1 MSIIQGCPR
10 NAERD
15 VVFVV
20 DTSHIS
26 ASEFSSGIQQLRGF
40 VENITLAL
48 KSNFDALFGLIT
60 FNDHAQLEFN
70 ITRHTEL
77 DTLLPAI
84 NPGIPYNPE
93 IPYNPNR
100 SRATTNITSGLSLL
114 LSGSMPGGILQLRNG
129 TSKVA
134 VMIIHSPH
142 FGDNSSLLSVA
153 HSLRAANI
161 FDVFV
166 YGIGDLDYDQLQL
179 IATDSSYISRIDFY
193 HSGAYHYVLGDIV
206 DLLCSSR
213 WIILP
218 CTCV

>member
-1 MSIIQGCPR
+1 M
-10 NAERD
+10 
-15 VVFVV
+15 V

-26 ASEFSSGIQQLRGF
+26 PSEFSSGIQQLRGF
-40 VENITLAL
+40 VENITLTL

-84 NPGIPYNPE
+84 NPGIS
-93 IPYNPNR
+93 YNPN
-100 SRATTNITSGLSLL
+100 RATTNITSGLSLL
-114 LSGSMPGGILQLRNG
+114 LSGSMPGGILRLRNG

-134 VMIIHSPH
+134 VVIIHSPH

-166 YGIGDLDYDQLQL
+166 YGIGDLNYDQLQL
-179 IATDSSYISRIDFY
+179 IATDSSYVSRIDFY
-193 HSGAYHYVLGDIV
+193 HSGAYHYALGDII

-213 WIILP
+213 
-218 CTCV
+218 